1 MNILEKIKALR
12 GVGYRKLK
20 EATSERKI
28 ELPGFIIRKVTKM
41 QELPKFDDITKTNVT
56 YPILEPFAYVNI
68 KWDDSQKI
76 LTYNVIE
83 PQLNEEEKKNIE
95 RISKALIEMVE
106 VGFEEIKEEK
116 KAIEYIKQNVDKII
130 KDFGIKL
137 SANSYLKIMYY
148 IYRNFIGYNEIH
160 VILNDPYIEDI
171 SCDGINIP
179 VYVIHRKYGSLKT
192 NVVFTDGETLRK
204 FIVKLA
210 ERCGRYVS
218 YAEPIL
224 DASLSDGS
232 RVAATIASDVA
243 TKGGTF
249 CIKEGYIQLADGRIK
264 EISSLFEE
272 AKSSYG
278 AKFENG
284 NEIVEVRDLEVIGV
298 DERSL
303 KQEKSKV
310 ISIIKLAPPEKLV
323 DIRLKDG
330 GEITVTP
337 NHIFHVFDKKTQKLS
352 LCEAEKLEK
361 ENYLLLPTEVKVLNG
376 KIQKIDVES
385 LLKEFSTF
393 NKICVKPSRKIKS
406 LITNF
411 LNSHKNEK
419 GIDRKYLSKRFKVSP
434 GYFSD
439 IINKNNS
446 IAFNIFLDITKEMEV
461 KLEDLQPLEIV
472 VFGGGQKGS
481 QKKIRIPF
489 FVDENLAYLAGIL
502 ISDGHLSKNR
512 IDISCYSFLL
522 ENKIKKIFNQLFKK
536 KVTGSERI
544 YISNKF
550 LPFFFNRVFQIP
562 IGKKANIVSVPEII
576 CKSPLPIISSFIRGL
591 FDGGG
596 TVNSGL
602 SYTTASKNLA
612 HQLTFLLARF
622 GIYSVV
628 RKEDKKYR
636 ILIPSEYEEL
646 FLNKIGFTSKKSI
659 KILMRRIKL
668 RKQKLYHRKK
678 NHSLIPCNRL
688 LIELIKTAGIKIG
701 EIVKR
706 FKIGSASLYSN
717 KISKQL
723 LKYILAYIEEN
734 GKLNKRAKELLKNL
748 KILAN
753 SNQEFVEIEEVKVK
767 YNEERA
773 PVYDIQLNPHRFFIG
788 GANKPMNLFDTIRKF
803 TEKPFSPIDQIELK
817 TTNEEILAY
826 IWYLLEHRA
835 SLLVVGGTATGK
847 TSFLNSICMFIK
859 PEAKIVSIEDTR
871 ELRLTHEHWIPGL
884 ARPGFGIPL
893 PTGERYGS
901 VTLFDLLKEAFRQN
915 PDYVIVGEVRGQEAY
930 VLFQGIASGHASLS
944 TLHAGSASDVVK
956 RLVSPPIE
964 LPPVLLE
971 GLDAIIV
978 MTFAKEKG
986 GSSRRVKEI
995 EEVISV
1001 DEKGNVK
1008 TNLVYRWNPA
1018 TDTFEKVNE
1027 SFRLKK
1033 IASYIGVSYENVL
1046 EDIERRKKFLRWLLS
1061 QGIKDYLEVTKYI
1074 NEFYKNP
1081 KKFEEIIGKV
1091 SVEKM
1096 EVKEEK
1102 EIKVEEKPK
1111 RRYSSILSLLGLK
1124 YMKEENK

>member
-1 MNILEKIKALR
+1 MDIFEKIKSLR
-12 GVGYRKLK
+12 GAGYRKLK
-20 EATSERKI
+20 EASSEKKI

-76 LTYNVIE
+76 LIYNVIE
-83 PQLNEEEKKNIE
+83 PELNEEEKKNIE

-106 VGFEEIKEEK
+106 IGFEEIKEEK

-137 SANSYLKIMYY
+137 SPNSYLKIMYY

-171 SCDGINIP
+171 SCDGINVP

-192 NVVFTDGETLRK
+192 NVVFADGETLRK

-224 DASLSDGS
+224 DASLPDGS

-249 CIKEGYIQLADGRIK
+249 
-264 EISSLFEE
+264 
-272 AKSSYG
+272 
-278 AKFENG
+278 
-284 NEIVEVRDLEVIGV
+284 
-298 DERSL
+298 
-303 KQEKSKV
+303 
-310 ISIIKLAPPEKLV
+310 
-323 DIRLKDG
+323 
-330 GEITVTP
+330 
-337 NHIFHVFDKKTQKLS
+337 
-352 LCEAEKLEK
+352 
-361 ENYLLLPTEVKVLNG
+361 
-376 KIQKIDVES
+376 
-385 LLKEFSTF
+385 
-393 NKICVKPSRKIKS
+393 
-406 LITNF
+406 
-411 LNSHKNEK
+411 
-419 GIDRKYLSKRFKVSP
+419 
-434 GYFSD
+434 
-439 IINKNNS
+439 
-446 IAFNIFLDITKEMEV
+446 
-461 KLEDLQPLEIV
+461 
-472 VFGGGQKGS
+472 
-481 QKKIRIPF
+481 
-489 FVDENLAYLAGIL
+489 
-502 ISDGHLSKNR
+502 
-512 IDISCYSFLL
+512 
-522 ENKIKKIFNQLFKK
+522 
-536 KVTGSERI
+536 
-544 YISNKF
+544 
-550 LPFFFNRVFQIP
+550 
-562 IGKKANIVSVPEII
+562 
-576 CKSPLPIISSFIRGL
+576 
-591 FDGGG
+591 
-596 TVNSGL
+596 
-602 SYTTASKNLA
+602 
-612 HQLTFLLARF
+612 
-622 GIYSVV
+622 
-628 RKEDKKYR
+628 
-636 ILIPSEYEEL
+636 
-646 FLNKIGFTSKKSI
+646 
-659 KILMRRIKL
+659 
-668 RKQKLYHRKK
+668 
-678 NHSLIPCNRL
+678 
-688 LIELIKTAGIKIG
+688 
-701 EIVKR
+701 
-706 FKIGSASLYSN
+706 
-717 KISKQL
+717 
-723 LKYILAYIEEN
+723 
-734 GKLNKRAKELLKNL
+734 
-748 KILAN
+748 
-753 SNQEFVEIEEVKVK
+753 
-767 YNEERA
+767 
-773 PVYDIQLNPHRFFIG
+773 
-788 GANKPMNLFDTIRKF
+788 TIRKF
-803 TEKPFSPIDQIELK
+803 TERPFSPIDQIELK
-817 TTNEEILAY
+817 TANEEILAY
-826 IWYLLEHRA
+826 IWYLIEHRA

-893 PTGERYGS
+893 PTGEKYGS

-1091 SVEKM
+1091 SVERM
-1096 EVKEEK
+1096 GVKEEK

-1111 RRYSSILSLLGLK
+1111 RKYYPALSLLGLK
-1124 YMKEENK
+1124 FMKEENK